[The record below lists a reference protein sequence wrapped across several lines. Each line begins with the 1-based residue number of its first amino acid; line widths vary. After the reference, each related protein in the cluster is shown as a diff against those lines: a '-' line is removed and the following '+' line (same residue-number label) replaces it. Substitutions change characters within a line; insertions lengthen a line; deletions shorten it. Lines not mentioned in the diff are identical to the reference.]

1 MNRDFSDI
9 KKFFEEKQAAR
20 KKPVETEMY
29 WWLNMNRPFFIGDE
43 YKIVL
48 EKIDSANKSVRIKI
62 VNLKTNKQQEIVS
75 QSDLDLQQLIAL
87 HDSSSD
93 GE

>member
-1 MNRDFSDI
+1 MEKDLSQL
-9 KKFFEEKQAAR
+9 KKFLEEKQASR
-20 KKPVETEMY
+20 KKPIETEMY
-29 WWLNMNRPFFIGDE
+29 WWLNMNRPFYIGDE

-62 VNLKTNKQQEIVS
+62 LNLKTHKEQEIS
-75 QSDLDLQQLIAL
+75 QPDLSLQELIVL
-87 HDSSSD
+87 HNSSSD